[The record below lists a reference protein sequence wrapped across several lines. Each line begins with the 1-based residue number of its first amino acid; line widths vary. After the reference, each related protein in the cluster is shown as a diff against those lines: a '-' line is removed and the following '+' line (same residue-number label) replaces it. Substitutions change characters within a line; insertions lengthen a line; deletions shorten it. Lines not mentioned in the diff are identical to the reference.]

1 MFLPYSRVIQ
11 PVAPG
16 LRRAA
21 KSILRKETT
30 VRRFALIGALAVMLA
45 APVLAVGYSDG
56 YGRGGTFGDYDPII
70 DKYNSSGELFVI
82 RGRCQSACT
91 LFLSI
96 RNACIAPNARFGFHA
111 GRSVMSTQ
119 RMLNSYKAALRNHL
133 VAVGALQGQSYT
145 FVSGR
150 DMVTRFGYRACP
162 RRF

>member
-1 MFLPYSRVIQ
+1 MQ
-11 PVAPG
+11 
-16 LRRAA
+16 
-21 KSILRKETT
+21 
-30 VRRFALIGALAVMLA
+30 RFALMAVLAAVLA

-56 YGRGGTFGDYDPII
+56 YGRGGSFGDYDPII
-70 DKYNSSGELFVI
+70 AEYNGSGELFVI

-119 RMLNSYKAALRNHL
+119 RMLNSYKPKLRDHL
-133 VAVGALQGQSYT
+133 VAIGALQGQSYT

-150 DMVTRFGYRACP
+150 DMVTRFGYSACP
-162 RRF
+162 KRH